1 MQCLDIFNINVNTL
15 PGLDAFNAT
24 SFMPPLLDWQLEAVD
39 LNVALSVAIREM
51 GDQLLLLRPAAFKNP
66 FESNSTGAG
75 VEAKYS
81 QHDADESHTTPSSQT
96 SFENFWQP
104 RNPWS
109 ANQNDPEPP
118 SMRGHGARAAAQSPR
133 YLGGSAQKSES
144 AAAAVAEVDAPA
156 AGDKVFACVQK
167 RVVIATREL
176 IAEKMKRLLPPQWLQ
191 SCVAIAAFVFKM
203 CELEPQRRLRKE
215 FLQSDM
221 RLLLYAVYTR

>member
-1 MQCLDIFNINVNTL
+1 MHCLDTFDINVNTL
-15 PGLDAFNAT
+15 SGLDAFNAT
-24 SFMPPLLDWQLEAVD
+24 SFMPPLLDWQLEGVD
-39 LNVALSVAIREM
+39 LNAALSAAIKEM

-66 FESNSTGAG
+66 FESTSASVGA
-75 VEAKYS
+75 KTTYLH
-81 QHDADESHTTPSSQT
+81 QDAAECHTAPSAQT
-96 SFENFWQP
+96 ASGDFWQP

-109 ANQNDPEPP
+109 ATQYDPELP
-118 SMRGHGARAAAQSPR
+118 STRGHVARAAALSPR
-133 YLGGSAQKSES
+133 CLGDSAQNSERT
-144 AAAAVAEVDAPA
+144 AAAGEDDAPV

-176 IAEKMKRLLPPQWLQ
+176 VADKMRRLLPPQWLQ
-191 SCVAIAAFVFKM
+191 PCVAITAFVFKM